1 MKYTEKEFKEKAILM
16 KPWILKIKEDFINTK
31 QKLTVVCQNGHHNT
45 ILAASLVRD
54 GRLDECPMCK
64 VETEEDYNRNPKL
77 CEYCGKPIKFDRTA
91 RNTRNKKFCSHSCS
105 AKISNKNRKKE
116 KHCLNCG
123 EKLEKSQTKYC
134 NNICQG
140 EYTHKD

>member
-45 ILAASLVRD
+45 ILASSLVRD

-64 VETEEDYNRNPKL
+64 VETKEDYNRNPKL

-91 RNTRNKKFCSHSCS
+91 QNTRNKKFCSHSCS
-105 AKISNKNRKKE
+105 AKISNKNRTKE

-123 EKLEKSQTKYC
+123 GKLEKSQTKYC

-140 EYTHKD
+140 EYAHKD